1 MEMGGEAFS
10 KIGKPNNTG
19 TRIWCVSG
27 QVKNPGYFEF
37 ECGALTLGEMIYD
50 VCGGLL
56 PGRTLQAVI
65 PGGSSA
71 KILRA
76 DESLK
81 ALTKM
86 ALNLT
91 GELKIYHWILMVQWL
106 QAPCQ
111 VPVG

>member
-1 MEMGGEAFS
+1 MEMGGEEFS

-56 PGRTLQAVI
+56 PGRTCKAVI
-65 PGGSSA
+65 PGGSSCQ
-71 KILRA
+71 
-76 DESLK
+76 SF
-81 ALTKM
+81 
-86 ALNLT
+86 T
-91 GELKIYHWILMVQWL
+91 GR
-106 QAPCQ
+106 
-111 VPVG
+111 